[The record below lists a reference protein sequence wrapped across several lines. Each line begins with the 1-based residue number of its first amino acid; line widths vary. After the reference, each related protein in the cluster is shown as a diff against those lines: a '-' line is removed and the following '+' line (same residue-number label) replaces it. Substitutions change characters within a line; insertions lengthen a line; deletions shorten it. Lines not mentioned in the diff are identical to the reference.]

1 MKKIILLTL
10 SVLIYS
16 TGFSQS
22 KVIYTEIESS
32 KLQTTRKLKIQLPR
46 NYSTNVDKKYPV
58 VVVLDGDYLFEPVAG
73 NVDYFSYWEDMPEAI
88 VVGIMQGNKRYDDT
102 FYDSQNFMPSDS
114 GADFFEFI
122 GLELIPH
129 LDKNYRTA
137 KFIIAVGHDVTAN
150 FLNYYLFKTPVLFNG
165 FVILSPDLS
174 PSMDERLENRIP
186 NINEKIFYYLA
197 TGSDDVRSL
206 KESAEILDRKLNPL
220 KDENFNYYFDNFEDA
235 NHYSLVA
242 RGIPNALEKLFSIYR
257 PISQKEYAE
266 VLMTTKTPLYEYLMD
281 KYAAIEDLFEISN
294 PIRINDFI
302 AVGTAAEKRK
312 QWDALNDLGRLA
324 KKQYPNKVLG
334 SYFLGRYYEE
344 TGNPRRAMQ
353 EFRSAYDKEEVDY
366 ITVDLLLD
374 RADDIKHGQ
383 N

>member
-1 MKKIILLTL
+1 MKKLLL
-10 SVLIYS
+10 LFVCLWINQSLFAQAIYED
-16 TGFSQS
+16 F
-22 KVIYTEIESS
+22 SS
-32 KLQTTRKLKIQLPR
+32 KKLGETRKLKIQLPR
-46 NYSTNVDKKYPV
+46 NYDPNGNTTYPIV
-58 VVVLDGDYLFEPVAG
+58 LVLDGDYLFEPVAG

-150 FLNYYLFKTPVLFNG
+150 FLHYYLFKTPVLFNG

-174 PSMDERLENRIP
+174 PAMDEWLPNRIP

-197 TGSDDVRSL
+197 TGSDYVRSL
-206 KESAEILDRKLNPL
+206 KESTEILDRKLKPL
-220 KDENFNYYFDNFEDA
+220 KNESFNYYFDNFEDA

-257 PISQKEYAE
+257 PISQKEYTE
-266 VLMTTKTPLYEYLMD
+266 VLMTTTK
-281 KYAAIEDLFEISN
+281 I
-294 PIRINDFI
+294 
-302 AVGTAAEKRK
+302 
-312 QWDALNDLGRLA
+312 
-324 KKQYPNKVLG
+324 
-334 SYFLGRYYEE
+334 
-344 TGNPRRAMQ
+344 
-353 EFRSAYDKEEVDY
+353 
-366 ITVDLLLD
+366 
-374 RADDIKHGQ
+374 
-383 N
+383 

>member
-1 MKKIILLTL
+1 
-10 SVLIYS
+10 
-16 TGFSQS
+16 
-22 KVIYTEIESS
+22 
-32 KLQTTRKLKIQLPR
+32 
-46 NYSTNVDKKYPV
+46 
-58 VVVLDGDYLFEPVAG
+58 
-73 NVDYFSYWEDMPEAI
+73 
-88 VVGIMQGNKRYDDT
+88 
-102 FYDSQNFMPSDS
+102 
-114 GADFFEFI
+114 
-122 GLELIPH
+122 
-129 LDKNYRTA
+129 
-137 KFIIAVGHDVTAN
+137 
-150 FLNYYLFKTPVLFNG
+150 
-165 FVILSPDLS
+165 
-174 PSMDERLENRIP
+174 
-186 NINEKIFYYLA
+186 
-197 TGSDDVRSL
+197 
-206 KESAEILDRKLNPL
+206 
-220 KDENFNYYFDNFEDA
+220 
-235 NHYSLVA
+235 
-242 RGIPNALEKLFSIYR
+242 
-257 PISQKEYAE
+257 
-266 VLMTTKTPLYEYLMD
+266 MD